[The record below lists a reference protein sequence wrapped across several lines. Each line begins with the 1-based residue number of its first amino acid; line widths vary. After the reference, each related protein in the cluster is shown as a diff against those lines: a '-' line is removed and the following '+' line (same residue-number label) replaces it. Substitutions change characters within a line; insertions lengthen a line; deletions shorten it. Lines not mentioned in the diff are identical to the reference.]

1 MRKRLPAAMLGLA
14 LTGDPQWA
22 IAQQSDGAEKAT
34 KDHEEIQEPSLR
46 ERPQPKM
53 DQPGRKGRCA
63 CGGCAYSPCQSANPP
78 AYCKTKSPG
87 KDDPRV

>member
-1 MRKRLPAAMLGLA
+1 MRKRLPAAVLGLA
-14 LTGDPQWA
+14 LAGDPHWA

-46 ERPQPKM
+46 ERPQPKVE
-53 DQPGRKGRCA
+53 GRKGRCA

-78 AYCKTKSPG
+78 DYCKTKRPAK
-87 KDDPRV
+87 KDEPPA